1 MGLHKRIISK
11 EIIINLYQNYGL
23 ESVISYINGN
33 DILISS
39 DEFSKKIID
48 FIVGVDMNDR
58 VKRNIEFE
66 IVLHNIK
73 EGEIGE

>member
-1 MGLHKRIISK
+1 MGFHKRIISK

-23 ESVISYINGN
+23 DTVISYINGA
-33 DILISS
+33 DTLILS

-48 FIVGVDMNDR
+48 FIVDVDITDK

-73 EGEIGE
+73 ENEIGE